1 MREIGEAN
9 QAALEELERQRAEQE
24 YLADM
29 QPAAE
34 RREWQLPTPEPPPR
48 RRGLDTRPAPAVDWN
63 GEIRRQVAD
72 ARAYLLE
79 VLAETV
85 AELAERQREA
95 IDDALRPLRLEL
107 CELRIRCGELK
118 LSNTELREQ
127 LTASGQLVTDLPN
140 PLRSRAN

>member
-1 MREIGEAN
+1 M
-9 QAALEELERQRAEQE
+9 
-24 YLADM
+24 
-29 QPAAE
+29 
-34 RREWQLPTPEPPPR
+34 
-48 RRGLDTRPAPAVDWN
+48 
-63 GEIRRQVAD
+63 AD